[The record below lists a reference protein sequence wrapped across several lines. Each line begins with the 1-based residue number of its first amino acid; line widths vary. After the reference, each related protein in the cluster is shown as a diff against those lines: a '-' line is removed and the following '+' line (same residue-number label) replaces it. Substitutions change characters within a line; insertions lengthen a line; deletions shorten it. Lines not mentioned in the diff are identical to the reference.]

1 VLPASRPPHLQV
13 LSLGVARAKHAE
25 RGARAGDGLT
35 RVDHIDRV
43 DDRHRERHQEDE
55 DEPDDWDQVSVRAE
69 ARNVSRVA
77 ERLEVQR
84 SRDSDHL
91 SKEWGGKRRPTRTH
105 G

>member
-55 DEPDDWDQVSVRAE
+55 DEPDDWDQVSVR
-69 ARNVSRVA
+69 VA